1 MTLRILDTGLRPA
14 RWNVGMTAA
23 LAELHRTG
31 RVGDTL
37 RFYRAPP
44 AVLLGQHQNP
54 KRAVDLA
61 VCRRLNI
68 DIARRMTG
76 GGAGYVSPGILGFD
90 LIAERRDFGPSL
102 SNAIAWICT
111 GLAAGIARI
120 GLPARYQPS
129 GQVVIDGRVI
139 GRVTG
144 TYNGLTLIVQGFV
157 HIDAEAEPSRTGRR
171 SKAGQRAPLE
181 FMRPPEQL
189 SGLSDFLGRVMQPE
203 EIVGI
208 LAAGLADKLKRAF
221 TTVEIGAEQAELAER
236 FASDMEADPLA
247 LSTSSPDRG
256 MLVARQRAESGYIE
270 ARVRLAPGARE
281 IDEVRLAGDFSIAPT
296 HAIHDLEM
304 ALRGLPAEAA
314 ADRARALLE
323 QSIVTISGVAPAD
336 IAAVIDAA
344 VKSKPARAP

>member
-1 MTLRILDTGLRPA
+1 MTLRILDTGLQPA

-31 RVGDTL
+31 RMGDTL
-37 RFYRAPP
+37 RFYRSPP

-54 KRAVDLA
+54 KRAVNLA
-61 VCRRLNI
+61 LCRRMGI
-68 DIARRMTG
+68 EVTRRMTG

-90 LIAERRDFGPSL
+90 LVAERRGFGPSL

-111 GLAAGIARI
+111 GVAEGIARI

-129 GQVVIDGRVI
+129 GHVVIDGRVI
-139 GRVTG
+139 ARVTA

-157 HIDAEAEPSRTGRR
+157 HVDAEAQPGRTARR
-171 SKAGQRAPLE
+171 SKAGKRGNLE
-181 FMRPPEQL
+181 FMYPPEQM
-189 SGLSDFLGRVMQPE
+189 SGLSDFLGRVMPAE
-203 EIVGI
+203 EIIGI
-208 LAAGLADKLKRAF
+208 LTAGLADKLKRAF
-221 TTVEIGAEQAELAER
+221 TIGEIGAEEAALAER
-236 FASDMEADPLA
+236 FASNMDAGPLA
-247 LSTSSPDRG
+247 ADASPSDKG
-256 MLVARQRAESGYIE
+256 ILVARQRAESGYIE

-304 ALRGLPAEAA
+304 ALRGVPADAA
-314 ADRARALLE
+314 ADHARALLE
-323 QSIVTISGVAPAD
+323 QSVVTMSGVAPID
-336 IAAVIDAA
+336 IAAVIEAA

>member
-31 RVGDTL
+31 RMGDTL
-37 RFYRAPP
+37 RFYRSPP

-54 KRAVDLA
+54 KRAVNLA
-61 VCRRLNI
+61 LCRRMGI
-68 DIARRMTG
+68 EVTRRMTG

-90 LIAERRDFGPSL
+90 LLAERRGFGPSL

-111 GLAAGIARI
+111 GVAEGIARI

-129 GQVVIDGRVI
+129 GHVVIDGRVVA
-139 GRVTG
+139 RVTA

-157 HIDAEAEPSRTGRR
+157 HVDAEAQPGRTGRR
-171 SKAGQRAPLE
+171 SKAGKQATLE
-181 FMRPPEQL
+181 FMYPPEQM
-189 SGLSDFLGRVMQPE
+189 SGLSDFLGRVMPAE
-203 EIVGI
+203 EIIGI
-208 LAAGLADKLKRAF
+208 LTAGLADKLKRVF
-221 TTVEIGAEQAELAER
+221 TTDGINAEEAALAER
-236 FASDMEADPLA
+236 FASGIEADPLA
-247 LSTSSPDRG
+247 VSPSDKG
-256 MLVARQRAESGYIE
+256 ILVARQRAESGYIE

-304 ALRGLPAEAA
+304 ALRGVPADAA
-314 ADRARALLE
+314 ADHARALLE
-323 QSIVTISGVAPAD
+323 QSVVTMSGVAPVD
-336 IAAVIDAA
+336 IAAVIEAA